1 MNETTRRI
9 YRHLYKM
16 GRPLGVHELQR
27 DLGLSSPSIAS
38 YHIKKLIEQGL
49 VREQDG
55 GFVVDRV
62 LFENMIRV
70 RRSIIPFQTM
80 YIVFFASTLVIMLT
94 VYLPSSI
101 SPVYLF
107 SVFVNIAALCFFL
120 YETIK
125 VQRRE
130 F

>member
-1 MNETTRRI
+1 M
-9 YRHLYKM
+9 YKT

-27 DLGLSSPSIAS
+27 ELGLSSPSVAS
-38 YHIKKLIEQGL
+38 YHIKKLTEQGL

-70 RRSIIPFQTM
+70 RRSVIPFQTM
-80 YIVFFASTLVIMLT
+80 YTVFFASTLVIMLT
-94 VYLPSSI
+94 IYFPSSI
-101 SPVYLF
+101 TPVYLF

-120 YETIK
+120 YETTK
-125 VQRRE
+125 VLRRD